1 MLFCIMH
8 THIVQTDATSSSRHF
23 LCITK
28 TL

>member
-1 MLFCIMH
+1 MH
-8 THIVQTDATSSSRHF
+8 TYIVQTDATSSSRHF